1 MCQINC
7 IFKVVFTTTHKI
19 MKQSYLL
26 WIAILFLYCSSA
38 VYSAVPDI
46 RNFYANQHFNIT
58 ESVSGINIAYDKE
71 RWENFTYKIDREIF
85 TGYNVLS
92 LNLRVPR
99 NSNLWIGI
107 LTEEGEKL
115 VDYQKYIIEGE
126 SDIRIQ
132 LDLPELAQENMNEE
146 YYLLTFYPD
155 AGEKSVSNIIIS
167 SIELDSE
174 VLLNMGEKE
183 NSQLRVYPNP
193 ATNFVMLSSLSG
205 GTLVKLFD
213 VAGRELQRIEITEAG
228 EGKIKMEQYPPG
240 NYLLISSNKNQVF
253 QSIISK
259 K

>member
-1 MCQINC
+1 MSQIMC
-7 IFKVVFTTTHKI
+7 IFKVVITTTQKI

-71 RWENFTYKIDREIF
+71 NWENFTYKIDRESF

-92 LNLRVPR
+92 LNIRVPG

-115 VDYQKYIIEGE
+115 VDYQKYVIEGE
-126 SDIRIQ
+126 SDTRIQ
-132 LDLPELAQENMNEE
+132 LDLSELEQENMNDE

-155 AGEKSVSNIIIS
+155 AGEKSVSNIMIS

-174 VLLNMGEKE
+174 IMLDLGEEEKP
-183 NSQLRVYPNP
+183 QLHVYPNP
-193 ATNFVMLSSLSG
+193 ATNFVMLSNLSG
-205 GTLVKLFD
+205 STLVKLFD
-213 VAGRELQRIEITEAG
+213 IAGRELQSIAISEAG
-228 EGKIKMEQYPPG
+228 ECKIKMEQYPSG